1 MGRLIAIEGLD
12 GAGKNTQSEKLC
24 RYLTQKGVNVRKID
38 FPNYEGRGSTLVKM
52 YLDGEL
58 GSSPDD
64 TNSYAASAFFAC
76 DRYISYVTDW
86 KAFLKDPDSVVVAN
100 RYTTANAYHQM
111 AKMPRD
117 EWDAFLDWLWDF
129 EFTKLGLPHPD
140 DVILLSVPPEVSHMN
155 IERRSAKTHVKKDI
169 HEKDDEYLARCYEAA
184 RYAADRLGWKVI
196 ECAEGGVQIGIDDIF
211 TKIFAALDL

>member
-24 RYLTQKGVNVRKID
+24 RYLETKGRRVRKID

-58 GSSPDD
+58 GDDPDD
-64 TNSYAASAFFAC
+64 TNPYAASAFFAC

-86 KAFLKDPDSVVVAN
+86 KRFLDDPDSVVVAN

-111 AKMPRD
+111 SKMPRGD
-117 EWDAFLDWLWDF
+117 WDAFLEWLWDF
-129 EFTKLGLPHPD
+129 EFGRLGLPKPD
-140 DVILLSVPPEVSHMN
+140 DVILLWVPPEVS
-155 IERRSAKTHVKKDI
+155 RRNVEKRAAKTHAKKDI
-169 HEKDDEYLARCYEAA
+169 HEKDDGYLERCAVAAEYAA
-184 RYAADRLGWKVI
+184 RKMGWSLI
-196 ECAEGGVQIGIDDIF
+196 DCAKDGEQLGIDEIF
-211 TKIFAALDL
+211 HMIFNELDL

>member
-24 RYLTQKGVNVRKID
+24 KYLSTRGVKVKKID

-58 GSSPDD
+58 GESPYD
-64 TNSYAASAFFAC
+64 TNPYAASSFFAC

-86 KAFLKDPDSVVVAN
+86 KSFLAEPDTVVVAN

-111 AKMPRD
+111 AKMPREHWD
-117 EWDAFLDWLWDF
+117 EFLDWLWDF
-129 EFTKLGLPHPD
+129 EFSKLKLPHPD
-140 DVILLSVPPEVSHMN
+140 DVILLSVPPEVSFLN
-155 IERRSAKTHVKKDI
+155 IEKRSRNFNVKKDI
-169 HEKDDEYLARCYEAA
+169 HEKDGDYLRSCYEAA
-184 RYAADRLGWKVI
+184 RYAADRMGWSVI
-196 ECAEGGVQIGIDDIF
+196 DCANDGVQIPVDEVF
-211 TKIFAALDL
+211 TKIFAVLNL